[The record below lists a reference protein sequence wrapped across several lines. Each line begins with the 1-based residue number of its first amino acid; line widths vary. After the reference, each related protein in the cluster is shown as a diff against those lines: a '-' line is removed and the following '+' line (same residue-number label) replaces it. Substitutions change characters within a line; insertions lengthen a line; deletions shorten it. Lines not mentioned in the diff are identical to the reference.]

1 MPVCPRIWS
10 EADCLI
16 IDMDQFSFEKRRA
29 SNMVWNA
36 AEDYS
41 FHPEVLAYDEQ
52 GGADLYL
59 NSVVGILHKS
69 YDWEKLSGL
78 LEDLK
83 EEGGEDCAALLWL
96 GLEHCAY
103 ERERGARP
111 VLEELRREYAEKRLA
126 RARDWR
132 DQGAAERIETAHF
145 QRALGREPKL
155 PEREQALLNG
165 IEFDPGLNTDQLT
178 ARAREVLSAYYQLLG
193 KKRGPGETRLYL
205 PVIFSKGAD
214 AYLGPLHETRDL
226 GFGSAKDRRGAPD
239 SRQRKQSW
247 LMKRRRKNQE
257 KLRGY
262 MEGSFGTS
270 ICGEERLR
278 ELEQKLCTGNHAGCH
293 LHFTRGEFGPNRT
306 EKSREVLAQQ
316 RKNEEYYQDRRIQFE
331 NSILSMTERIRNAL
345 LVYHD
350 PEIVRTNAGR
360 LAGGRVWRGLYLED
374 QRIFEKIHQE
384 DPGNLSVDILL
395 DSSSSQLQNQ
405 EKVAAQGYMIAEALT
420 RCGLPV
426 RVYAFCS
433 VNTYTVVKLFRDYEE
448 RNQNQNI
455 FRYFSAGWNRDGL
468 AVRTARLMLEDSPC
482 EHRLLIL
489 LSDVNPND
497 DGKFPSDNPLLRGR
511 DYGGK
516 AGVEDTAQEVRRTR
530 RDGVS
535 VLCVFT
541 GKDEEVEN
549 AKTIYG
555 QEFVR
560 IKSVDHFADAVG
572 GLLQRQIREM
582 A

>member
-1 MPVCPRIWS
+1 
-10 EADCLI
+10 
-16 IDMDQFSFEKRRA
+16 MDHFSFEKRRA

-41 FHPEVLAYDEQ
+41 FRPDVLAYDEQ
-52 GGADLYL
+52 GDADLYL
-59 NSVVGILHKS
+59 NSVVGILRKS
-69 YDWEKLSGL
+69 YDWEKLSKL

-83 EEGGEDCAALLWL
+83 EEGGDDCAALLWL

-103 ERERGARP
+103 ERGRADRP
-111 VLEELRREYAEKRLA
+111 ALEALRQDYAGKRLA

-132 DQGAAERIETAHF
+132 DQNLAERMETAHF
-145 QRALGREPKL
+145 QLALGREPRL
-155 PEREQALLNG
+155 LEGERTLLDG
-165 IEFDPGLNTDQLT
+165 IEFDPNLDTDQLT
-178 ARAREVLSAYYQLLG
+178 ARAREVLSACFHLSG
-193 KKRGPGETRLYL
+193 KKRGLGETQLYL
-205 PVIFSKGAD
+205 PGIFGRGA
-214 AYLGPLHETRDL
+214 AYLGPLHEMRDM

-239 SRQRKQSW
+239 G
-247 LMKRRRKNQE
+247 RRRKRSRLVKGRQKNQE
-257 KLRGY
+257 KLRAY

-270 ICGEERLR
+270 ICGEERQR
-278 ELEQKLCTGNHAGCH
+278 ELEQRLCTGNHAGCH
-293 LHFTRGEFGPNRT
+293 LHFTRGEFGPSRT

-316 RKNEEYYQDRRIQFE
+316 QKNEAYYQSRRIQFE
-331 NSILSMTERIRNAL
+331 NSILAMTEQIRNAL

-360 LAGGRVWRGLYLED
+360 LAAGRVWRGLCLED
-374 QRIFEKIHQE
+374 PRIFEKMQQE

-395 DSSSSQLQNQ
+395 DSSSSQLQYQ

-448 RNQNQNI
+448 RDQNRNI

-497 DGKFPSDNPLLRGR
+497 DGKFPSGSGLLQGR
-511 DYGGK
+511 DYGGR

-530 RDGVS
+530 QDGVS

-541 GKDEEVEN
+541 GKDEKVEN
-549 AKTIYG
+549 AKAIYG
-555 QEFVR
+555 QDFAR

-572 GLLQRQIREM
+572 SLLQRQIREM